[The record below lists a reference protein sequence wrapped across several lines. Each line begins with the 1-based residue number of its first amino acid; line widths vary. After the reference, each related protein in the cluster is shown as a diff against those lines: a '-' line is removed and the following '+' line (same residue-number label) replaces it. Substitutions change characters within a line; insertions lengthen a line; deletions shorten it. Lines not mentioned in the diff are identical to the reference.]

1 MSQKSR
7 FRPASIPAAFV
18 RAARRVW
25 DHPAARLLLSG
36 AALAGAAWLI
46 WRDLKGVDPA
56 TILVAMGAVSPWAL
70 GLAMVMTA
78 ASHMCLAIVEWFAL
92 RGVGRPAPLAP
103 TLRRGFI
110 ANAFSSLVGFG
121 PASGTALRMRIY
133 AGTGLTPKVV
143 AELVLLT
150 TSATYLAGVVT
161 LGLSLLAA
169 PSGLALA
176 IGAPR
181 GAVWALAFPLL
192 APAGL
197 WFTVLRRRG
206 DEGSA
211 PLTRR
216 DRVLA
221 LSAGLG
227 DWLTSGAALFVLG
240 GATLDALPRFL
251 AVFCLGSLLGG
262 LAGVPGGIG
271 ILEATVLR
279 LGGSAQLHVAA
290 AALILYRVIYLLG
303 PAVVAALV
311 LAVGQARRL
320 RRR

>member
-1 MSQKSR
+1 MTEKSR
-7 FRPASIPAAFV
+7 PTPPPILAGLAQAAQ
-18 RAARRVW
+18 RVW
-25 DHPAARLLLSG
+25 DHPAVKLLLSG
-36 AALAGAAWLI
+36 AALAGAGWLI
-46 WRDLKGVDPA
+46 WRDLNGVDPA
-56 TILVAMGAVSPWAL
+56 AILSAIGSVSPGAI
-70 GLAMVMTA
+70 GLAVAMTA
-78 ASHMCLAIVEWFAL
+78 ASHACLAVVEWYAL

-103 TLRRGFI
+103 TLRRGFL

-150 TSATYLAGVVT
+150 TSATYLAGVVM

-169 PSGLALA
+169 PPGLALA
-176 IGAPR
+176 LGAPR
-181 GAVWALAFPLL
+181 GAVWALALPLV

-197 WFTVLRRRG
+197 WFTLLRRRG
-206 DEGSA
+206 AEGPA

-216 DRVLA
+216 DRALA

-227 DWLTSGAALFVLG
+227 DWLFSGAALFVLG
-240 GATLDALPRFL
+240 GASLDAFARFL

-262 LAGVPGGIG
+262 LVGVPGGIG

-290 AALILYRVIYLLG
+290 AALILYRAIYLLG
-303 PAVVAALV
+303 PAAVAALV
-311 LAVGQARRL
+311 LALRQARRL
-320 RRR
+320 MLR